1 MPAPLSTVDFSSNRF
16 CDCHSKGRSMDRNS
30 NSSCYCLRRKY
41 YRQQSITSATITTI
55 HIQLSELLLHPPP
68 KNIVK
73 TSFNLFMVYTMPK
86 HCFWLRISDFRFGKD
101 IIAVSVTGDVKDYV
115 RSCNTSYDRYPTVCG
130 HFDRSVNR
138 IRIVSFNVVCNAFV
152 LFFKAWFVE

>member
-1 MPAPLSTVDFSSNRF
+1 MAIGQRIKYFRNR
-16 CDCHSKGRSMDRNS
+16 KGMTQ
-30 NSSCYCLRRKY
+30 K
-41 YRQQSITSATITTI
+41 
-55 HIQLSELLLHPPP
+55 QLGEQLGF
-68 KNIVK
+68 IVK

-86 HCFWLRISDFRFGKD
+86 RCFWLRISDFRFGKD

-138 IRIVSFNVVCNAFV
+138 VRIVSFNVVCNAFV

>member
-16 CDCHSKGRSMDRNS
+16 CDCHSKGRSIPPKILPS
-30 NSSCYCLRRKY
+30 
-41 YRQQSITSATITTI
+41 QQSITSATITTI

-86 HCFWLRISDFRFGKD
+86 RCFWLRISDFRFGKD

-130 HFDRSVNR
+130 HFDRSVNCV
-138 IRIVSFNVVCNAFV
+138 RIVSFNVVCNAFV

>member
-1 MPAPLSTVDFSSNRF
+1 MPHAFDLLTSDPSDSNKWHNGRTLDERCPRDQAGMLHIVVWLRANRLIGEKAPIS
-16 CDCHSKGRSMDRNS
+16 
-30 NSSCYCLRRKY
+30 
-41 YRQQSITSATITTI
+41 
-55 HIQLSELLLHPPP
+55 
-68 KNIVK
+68 IVK

-138 IRIVSFNVVCNAFV
+138 VRIVSFNVVCNALV